1 MKVIL
6 MGELRGK
13 GGEGDI
19 VDVAQG
25 YAENFL
31 FPKRMAIAATPGNI
45 KQLEERRHNIA
56 KREEKRVAD
65 AEAIKAALDGKNV
78 NVDVKVGEEGQLFG
92 SVTTTMIA
100 AAIKDQLGVE
110 VDRKR
115 IERSAAIKHAG
126 VHEVGVNL
134 YREIGA
140 TLSVTVGNPEQ
151 LAAAEAEATAEAEE
165 AVAEEATEVAAEA
178 EEAAE

>member
-6 MGELRGK
+6 LGELRGK
-13 GGEGDI
+13 GGEGDV

-31 FPKRMAIAATPGNI
+31 LPKRMAIAATPGNI

-56 KREEKRVAD
+56 KREEKRIAD
-65 AEAIKAALDGKNV
+65 AEAVKAALEGKNV
-78 NVDVKVGEEGQLFG
+78 TVDVKVGEEGQLFG

-115 IERSAAIKHAG
+115 VERSAAIKQAG
-126 VHEVGVNL
+126 IHEVNVNL

-140 TLSVTVGNPEQ
+140 TLTVTVGDPSLFAPE
-151 LAAAEAEATAEAEE
+151 AAEAEVEETAEE
-165 AVAEEATEVAAEA
+165 AVEAPETEETAE
-178 EEAAE
+178 